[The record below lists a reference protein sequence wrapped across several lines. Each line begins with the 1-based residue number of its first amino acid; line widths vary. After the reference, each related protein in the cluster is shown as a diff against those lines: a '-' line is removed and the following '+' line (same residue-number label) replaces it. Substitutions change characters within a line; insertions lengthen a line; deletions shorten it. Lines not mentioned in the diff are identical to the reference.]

1 MGPDAPS
8 VTPASGS
15 QRLRWCYVPQPRWH
29 QGRNKLG
36 QEPTRAS
43 TFG

>member
-1 MGPDAPS
+1 MGPGRAIRH
-8 VTPASGS
+8 PASGS

-29 QGRNKLG
+29 QGRNERG